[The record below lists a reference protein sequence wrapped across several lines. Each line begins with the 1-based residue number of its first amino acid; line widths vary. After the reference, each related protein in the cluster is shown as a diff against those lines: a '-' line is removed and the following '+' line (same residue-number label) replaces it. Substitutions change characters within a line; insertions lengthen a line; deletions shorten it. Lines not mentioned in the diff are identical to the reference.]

1 MADRLIGSL
10 PAPGIP
16 GCGATRVTRPGPL
29 RLIPRP
35 GPASHSTQRPVRTVR
50 VKVAGAV
57 KLTGRQLRQRV
68 RLITN
73 SAKRG
78 VHIMQYM

>member
-35 GPASHSTQRPVRTVR
+35 GPASDSTQRPVRTVR

-57 KLTGRQLRQRV
+57 RLGSPVAAARPSGRLGYV
-68 RLITN
+68 I
-73 SAKRG
+73 
-78 VHIMQYM
+78 